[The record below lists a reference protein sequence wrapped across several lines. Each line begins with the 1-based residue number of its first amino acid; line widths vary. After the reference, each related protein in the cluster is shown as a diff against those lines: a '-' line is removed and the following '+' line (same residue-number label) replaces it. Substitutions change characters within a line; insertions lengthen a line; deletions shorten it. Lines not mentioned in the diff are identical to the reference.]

1 MFLDR
6 YVTYRFTGISPMH
19 AHPKDGSPSFRP
31 GQPTD
36 MEQTEMLFVCPAG
49 YIICI
54 PRHLLTTTHR

>member
-1 MFLDR
+1 
-6 YVTYRFTGISPMH
+6 MH